1 MKNSIYLLLLF
12 LSFSAFSQHRAIEI
26 TNIESGKTKVYE
38 ENQRIKIR
46 TLDGNK
52 HVGTVTFTDNETI
65 VVDNQSIKIDSLQSI
80 KSQPKVIGT
89 IKTIVL
95 FTGLAVVVTSL
106 VVASGGGNAA
116 FLLFTVGGGVT
127 ISAGVLEALNA
138 NNSDRK
144 WTFKIIEK

>member
-1 MKNSIYLLLLF
+1 MKNIIYILLLF
-12 LSFSAFSQHRAIEI
+12 FSFTVFSQHRAIEI

-46 TLDGNK
+46 TLDGKK
-52 HVGTVTFTDNETI
+52 HVGAVTFTDNETI

-80 KSQPKVIGT
+80 KSQPKVMGT
-89 IKTIVL
+89 VKTIVL
-95 FTGLAVVVTSL
+95 FTGLAVVATSL

-116 FLLFTVGGGVT
+116 FLLFTIGGGVT
-127 ISAGVLEALNA
+127 IGAGVLEALNT